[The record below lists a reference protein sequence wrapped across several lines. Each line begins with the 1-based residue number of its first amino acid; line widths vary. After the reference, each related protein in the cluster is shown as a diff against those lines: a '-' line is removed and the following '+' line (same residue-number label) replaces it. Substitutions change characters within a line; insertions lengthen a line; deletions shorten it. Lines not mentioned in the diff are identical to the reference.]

1 MVARASS
8 LSGIKNPHMRRR
20 AECTR
25 RRRCRRRC
33 TRRMFFFSS
42 LLCRVNNCHSCS
54 FFSKKTEPSTA
65 ALRGFNSHRTPPPP
79 THTRSQCPHRCNGYN
94 TPLPQRRR
102 PHACILLCPFFFFSS
117 LPLLKQRK
125 KSPPPTRQGPEAHK
139 KRKTEQTR
147 KKDARKHGISPAVGV
162 FTAPCARHYHCDST
176 GRPLPGHAVFLL
188 HRVVLSLFRR
198 VLPPPPTLRAQC
210 KLPPCCRRLLLC
222 MRRRCPNWV

>member
-1 MVARASS
+1 MHATHV
-8 LSGIKNPHMRRR
+8 L
-20 AECTR
+20 
-25 RRRCRRRC
+25 
-33 TRRMFFFSS
+33 FSS

-125 KSPPPTRQGPEAHK
+125 KSPPQHAK
-139 KRKTEQTR
+139 V
-147 KKDARKHGISPAVGV
+147 RKHIKRGRRSKREKRTLGNMESP
-162 FTAPCARHYHCDST
+162 
-176 GRPLPGHAVFLL
+176 RPLESSSRPALDTITLIAILLALLFLGTL
-188 HRVVLSLFRR
+188 SSFCIAWYCRSSAGCCHRRQHS
-198 VLPPPPTLRAQC
+198 A
-210 KLPPCCRRLLLC
+210 
-222 MRRRCPNWV
+222 PNASSHPAAAASSSA